1 MAYTLLTV
9 QTPAIAGVIPAN
21 VAATLTDGNRFINT
35 GREFIMITN
44 NGAVNPVVV
53 TIPTPQTF
61 KGLAIA
67 DPTVSVPKDGI
78 IKIIGPFPPEV
89 YNNPSGGTDPN
100 EVYIEYDQV
109 TTVLVSVFR
118 V

>member
-1 MAYTLLTV
+1 MAYTEITV
-9 QTPAIAGVIPAN
+9 QTPAIAGVIPTNA
-21 VAATLTDGNRFINT
+21 AATLTDGNRFVNT
-35 GREFIMITN
+35 GREFVMITN

-53 TIPTPQTF
+53 TIPTPQTIA
-61 KGLAIA
+61 GLTIQ

-78 IKIIGPFPPEV
+78 IKIIGPFPPTV
-89 YNNPSGGTDPN
+89 YNNPAGGTDPN

>member
-1 MAYTLLTV
+1 M
-9 QTPAIAGVIPAN
+9 IPAN
-21 VAATLTDGNRFINT
+21 VAATASDGNRFINT

-53 TIPTPQTF
+53 TIPTPQTINN
-61 KGLAIA
+61 LTIQ

-78 IKIIGPFPPEV
+78 IKIIGPFPPSI
-89 YNNPSGGTDPN
+89 YNNSPGDTDEN

-109 TTVLVSVFR
+109 VTVLVSVFR